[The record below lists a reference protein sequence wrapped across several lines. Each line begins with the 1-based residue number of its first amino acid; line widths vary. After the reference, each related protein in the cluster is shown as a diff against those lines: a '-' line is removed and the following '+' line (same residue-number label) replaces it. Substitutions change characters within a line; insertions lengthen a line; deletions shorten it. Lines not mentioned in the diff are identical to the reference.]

1 MEDPCHVIR
10 HVDGIPAQ
18 AAHFDK
24 ETLTMSDQDRDRLP
38 MSEDEDSDDVQAHLL
53 DRGQYSTR
61 GADEDSSDDVEAHKL
76 L

>member
-1 MEDPCHVIR
+1 
-10 HVDGIPAQ
+10 
-18 AAHFDK
+18 
-24 ETLTMSDQDRDRLP
+24 MSDQDRDRLP